1 MNEIAD
7 KKRLAKNTIYLYI
20 RTLVVMLITL
30 YTSRVVLQA
39 LGASD
44 FGIYNV
50 VGGVVI
56 MFSFISGA
64 LATATQRF
72 LSFALGKND
81 MK

>member
-50 VGGVVI
+50 VGGVVV

-64 LATATQRF
+64 LSTATQRF
-72 LSFALGKND
+72 MSFAFGK
-81 MK
+81 